1 MTLTQ
6 EPIAPQGGTKNL
18 TAKPTH
24 TTRVT
29 RWSLIGFFVLTAASW
44 IFIEMDLFVIF
55 GGIGDIARLVDYML
69 PIEFNEFDAALE
81 LTLET
86 LWMAVIGTFLAI
98 VLSVPLA
105 FLAARNTTPH
115 PVLYSIARGIIVFSR
130 AVPDLV
136 FALVLVRALGIG
148 VLPGI
153 LALAFHSVGM
163 IGKLLADAIE
173 QVDPKPAEALRSV
186 GATRLQVMTTG
197 VVPQI
202 IPAFISISLY
212 RLDINLRSSTVLG
225 LVGAGGVGLLLKATL
240 GQLDYSNALGVV
252 VVIFVFILLMELVS
266 ALVRQ
271 HILGGE
277 TFGFSSGNRGNMGA
291 MLLGQKNP
299 PSEPADT
306 TESDDSDQ
314 APAAKVHHPKVLPPV
329 TKTRVIN
336 QTYLWGF
343 IALIVAGFLAVRLNP
358 LELFTSFGGI
368 WEMTLRL
375 LPPDFVTAGPQILQ
389 GIIETIAIAA
399 VATLLGGLLSIPLGF
414 LAAANVSVNRL
425 VYGITRVVLVIIRGI
440 PELILAIIFVAA
452 IGLGPVA
459 GVLALSIGTAG
470 FLAKLIADSVE
481 EIDPKPREAVTAT
494 GATRFQEL
502 FVSVLPQVMPAL
514 VSQLLYTFDINIR
527 NSAILGIVG
536 GGGIGFLL
544 FNSMKVLAFETTGA
558 IILATFV
565 AVYLIEL
572 LSAYI
577 RKQII

>member
-1 MTLTQ
+1 MSTQ
-6 EPIAPQGGTKNL
+6 VDVTPPVTGGTKRL
-18 TAKPTH
+18 TPRATH
-24 TTRVT
+24 STKVA
-29 RWSLIGFFVLTAASW
+29 RWAILGFALLTAASW
-44 IFIEMDLFVIF
+44 WYIDMDLFVILD
-55 GGIGDIARLVDYML
+55 GVEDIANLVDYMF
-69 PIEFNEFDAALE
+69 PIGFGEFDQALQ

-105 FLAARNTTPH
+105 FLAARNTSPH
-115 PVLYSIARGIIVFSR
+115 PALYSLARGIIVFSR

-136 FALVLVRALGIG
+136 FALIFVRALGIG

-173 QVDPKPAEALRSV
+173 QVDEKPLEALRSV
-186 GATRLQVMTTG
+186 GASRLQVIVSG
-197 VVPQI
+197 VIPQI
-202 IPAFISISLY
+202 IPAFVSISLY

-225 LVGAGGVGLLLKATL
+225 LVGAGGVGLLLKSTL

-252 VVIFVFILLMELVS
+252 VVIFVFILLMEILS
-266 ALVRQ
+266 AMVRR

-277 TFGFSSGNRGNMGA
+277 TFGFSSANRFS
-291 MLLGQKNP
+291 LGSALVGGVTPAAQADQ
-299 PSEPADT
+299 SEPA
-306 TESDDSDQ
+306 EV
-314 APAAKVHHPKVLPPV
+314 KVKPNPKVVPPL
-329 TKTRVIN
+329 TKQRAYN
-336 QTYLWGF
+336 SGYSWGF
-343 IALIVAGFLAVRLNP
+343 VVLVVGAFFAVSLDP
-358 LELFTSFGGI
+358 WELFTSFGGI
-368 WEMTLRL
+368 VEMTLRL

-389 GIIETIAIAA
+389 GLIETIAIAA
-399 VATLLGGLLSIPLGF
+399 VATLLGSLLSIPLGF
-414 LAAANVSVNRL
+414 LAAANVSTNRI
-425 VYGITRVVLVIIRGI
+425 VYGITRIVLVIIRGI

-459 GVLALSIGTAG
+459 GVLALAVGTAG

-494 GATRFQEL
+494 GANRIQEL

-514 VSQLLYTFDINIR
+514 VGQLLYTFDINIR
-527 NSAILGIVG
+527 SSAILGIVG

-544 FNSMKVLAFETTGA
+544 FNSMKVLAFQTTGA

-565 AVYLIEL
+565 FVYLIEL
-572 LSAYI
+572 LSGYI